1 VFILVAM
8 PDDIDVLS
16 AITSYE
22 TVRKENQ
29 SLKTG
34 NLRSKKQLFVSHG
47 SQKEIKE
54 ICSGKVFV

>member
-1 VFILVAM
+1 M